1 MCALGKTGRL
11 MVLIRK
17 PLNPSSESA
26 RLLSSAGSFIM
37 LCTSAALIYF
47 RTIERMLYLATNYP
61 TASMQQ
67 RLAVVKPPLGA
78 RDWPDCRSGLRR

>member
-26 RLLSSAGSFIM
+26 RLLSSAGTLLM
-37 LCTSAALIYF
+37 LCTSGALIYF
-47 RTIERMLYLATNYP
+47 RTLERMLYLATNYP
-61 TASMQQ
+61 TPSVQQ
-67 RLAVVKPPLGA
+67 RLALVKPIAVLIEGKA
-78 RDWPDCRSGLRR
+78 